1 MLRISRFAA
10 TTTSKRPPAARLG
23 LGVTGESP
31 ARFPGE
37 LETRPVN
44 LKLSNDSMASRG
56 RAGRCE
62 VNADDVPRKS
72 MMSSLG

>member
-1 MLRISRFAA
+1 
-10 TTTSKRPPAARLG
+10 LG

-56 RAGRCE
+56 SAGRCE
-62 VNADDVPRKS
+62 VNADDVPR
-72 MMSSLG
+72 MSLNTRVSGDEKLALVYVHV